1 MKPDRKSQTSA
12 KPKSRIPKSSSDLQE
27 EVRRRA
33 FELYERGGRAD
44 GHDID
49 DWLQAE
55 TELVP
60 MKAKKTA

>member
-1 MKPDRKSQTSA
+1 MKPERKSQTSL
-12 KPKSRIPKSSSDLQE
+12 KPKSRPPKSSSELQE

-44 GHDID
+44 GHDTG

-60 MKAKKTA
+60 MKAEKTA